1 MDSQYFHRL
10 ADALHGLTTDA
21 ATATD
26 PIKRTFLF
34 DGQHVSGNVNV
45 LEGSGDVIHIQPDH
59 DEVVL
64 VLEGVCRFRVGE
76 ETRRVKIG
84 DLIFIPRNTVHG
96 PITDGGRV
104 ALLSLFAPFFDRT
117 KKNIRWSRDAFA

>member
-10 ADALHGLTTDA
+10 ADVSRGLTTDA

-34 DGQHVSGNVNV
+34 DGQHVSGNLNV
-45 LEGSGDVIHIQPDH
+45 IEGSGDVIHIQPDH
-59 DEVVL
+59 DDVL
-64 VLEGVCRFRVGE
+64 VLEGECGFRVE
-76 ETRRVKIG
+76 RETRRVKIG
-84 DLIFIPRNTVHG
+84 GLIFIPRNTVHG
-96 PITDGGRV
+96 PITDSGHV